1 MKVFC
6 GFWFVTW
13 RLQMTDEELPTHDTY
28 DKFLNFVRLY
38 HGEYVLEKQRD
49 DEDPLGLFEYLNT
62 HFFWLVQ
69 PVQRFTKLTKT

>member
-1 MKVFC
+1 
-6 GFWFVTW
+6 
-13 RLQMTDEELPTHDTY
+13 MTDEELPTHDTY

-69 PVQRFTKLTKT
+69 QFKDSQNLLKHN